1 MQRRLAGVWGRVT
14 REIDLQEKGLLGK
27 HGDKNLSLR
36 KKLKKGR
43 RGGTHW
49 HSQDWEADTGS
60 FQMSEITLW
69 PPHTCIHTY
78 RHPHMNV
85 SPCSVTYT
93 YACTFTRRGKL
104 NRARRWN
111 M

>member
-1 MQRRLAGVWGRVT
+1 M
-14 REIDLQEKGLLGK
+14 DLQEKGSLGK

-43 RGGTHW
+43 SGGTRW
-49 HSQDWEADTGS
+49 QPQDWEAETGS
-60 FQMSEITLW
+60 FQMSKISLW

-78 RHPHMNV
+78 RHPHIRV

-93 YACTFTRRGKL
+93 HACTFTHRGKPQQSNEVEL
-104 NRARRWN
+104 YS
-111 M
+111 